1 MSTILRW
8 EHVVWNVADSTGF
21 HQSQWWYTPA
31 CWDGRLDGRPEVIW
45 AACTSRRRPRIGRT
59 RQSKRPTCHPRTG
72 QSTLRSRRSGFP
84 PIEAWNA
91 ACSVWLFQKPC
102 TVIRVHVVDEIDE
115 LFSPSP
121 FSHAEFVFFSCFR
134 YSIFCS
140 LFEGMWTNGTWWAK
154 SRQQWW
160 SFEATVLFMQAH
172 IRHCFEFVD
181 DETVASTINIHI
193 SCACISYLKLVVY
206 HKNN

>member
-31 CWDGRLDGRPEVIW
+31 CWDGRPEVIW

-84 PIEAWNA
+84 PIEDWNA

-121 FSHAEFVFFSCFR
+121 FSHRVGFFFRVFGIQYSVHYSKECGRMERDEPSRDSSGGHSKQLFYSCKLTFDTVL
-134 YSIFCS
+134 SS
-140 LFEGMWTNGTWWAK
+140 STT
-154 SRQQWW
+154 RQQHQQ
-160 SFEATVLFMQAH
+160 STFIYHAH
-172 IRHCFEFVD
+172 V
-181 DETVASTINIHI
+181 
-193 SCACISYLKLVVY
+193 
-206 HKNN
+206 

>member
-8 EHVVWNVADSTGF
+8 EHVMWNVADSTGF

-45 AACTSRRRPRIGRT
+45 AACPSHRRPRIGRT

-121 FSHAEFVFFSCFR
+121 FSHRVGFFFVFSVFNILFIIRRNVDEWNVMSQVETAVVVIRSNC
-134 YSIFCS
+134 SIHASSHSTLFWVRRRRDSSINNQHSYIMRMYKLLKASS
-140 LFEGMWTNGTWWAK
+140 LP
-154 SRQQWW
+154 
-160 SFEATVLFMQAH
+160 
-172 IRHCFEFVD
+172 
-181 DETVASTINIHI
+181 
-193 SCACISYLKLVVY
+193 
-206 HKNN
+206 